1 MAEQKFINLAGLEHY
16 DEKIKSFLAAED
28 AKTLQAAKD
37 FGATAYDAAGTAQT
51 KVNELANGAVKANTE
66 AITKLNGDA
75 TVEGSV
81 DAKVAA
87 AKTNLEGQISTVTGK
102 ADAAQE
108 AADAAQAAAD
118 KAQGDVDALA
128 GKVGTVP
135 EGSTVMSIITN
146 IQENAYDD
154 TELRGLIG
162 DNTEAIEAVEATA
175 EAADALSKENKAAIE
190 VLNGSGE
197 GSVKKSVD
205 DAINK
210 FATDVTNDDVVNSY
224 KELIDYVAE
233 HGPEAAEMA
242 GNIAANAEAIEAV
255 EGKLGALPE
264 GTADVVSYV
273 DAQVGTEKS
282 RAEGIEAGL
291 ESRLQVV
298 EGKLGEGTD
307 GVGAQ
312 IEAAKQAAISAAA
325 TDATTKAN
333 KALEDAKG
341 YTDGEIDKVEQA
353 ASELTARVGA
363 NETAISGLTTRM
375 GTAESDVSALK
386 TAVETTLPQSIAEAK
401 AAGTN
406 AQSKADE
413 NAGLIAGLT
422 TRVGANETSLSTH
435 GDRLTALETKVG
447 DGFTPVTNQEIDA
460 LFTQA

>member
-1 MAEQKFINLAGLEHY
+1 MAEQKFVNLSAIQHY
-16 DEKIKSFLAAED
+16 DEKIKAYLAAED
-28 AKTLQAAKD
+28 AKTLQAMKD
-37 FGATAYDAAGTAQT
+37 FGETAYDPAGTAES
-51 KVNELANGAVKANTE
+51 KVQELANGTVKANSE
-66 AITKLNGDA
+66 ALTKLNGDV

-81 DAKVAA
+81 AKAVADAKS
-87 AKTNLEGQISTVTGK
+87 NLEGQISTVSGK
-102 ADAAQE
+102 ADAAQG
-108 AADAAQAAAD
+108 AADAAQDAAD
-118 KAQGDVDALA
+118 AAQGDVDALA
-128 GKVGTVP
+128 GKVGAVP
-135 EGSTVMSIITN
+135 EGSTVMGIITN

-154 TELRGLIG
+154 TELRGLID
-162 DNTEAIEAVEATA
+162 DNTEAINGVKATA

-190 VLNGSGE
+190 VLNGEGE

-205 DAINK
+205 DALNK
-210 FATDVTNDDVVNSY
+210 FATDVTNDNVVNSY
-224 KELIDYVAE
+224 KELVDYVAE

-255 EGKLGALPE
+255 EDKLGALPE

-273 DAQVGTEKS
+273 DAQVGAEQQ

-312 IEAAKQAAISAAA
+312 IEAAKQAAIEAAA

-333 KALEDAKG
+333 KALEDSKA
-341 YTDGEIDKVEQA
+341 YTDAEIDKVEEA
-353 ASELTARVGA
+353 ASALTERVGA

-386 TAVETTLPQSIAEAK
+386 TAVETTLPQAIAEAK

-406 AQSKADE
+406 AQAKADE
-413 NAGLIAGLT
+413 NAGLIGGLT
-422 TRVGANETSLSTH
+422 TRVGANETSLSAH
-435 GDRLTALETKVG
+435 GDRLTSLEAKVG
-447 DGFTPVTNQEIDA
+447 DGFTPVTNSEIDA
-460 LFTQA
+460 MFA

>member
-1 MAEQKFINLAGLEHY
+1 MAEQKFVNLAALQYY
-16 DEKIKSFLAAED
+16 DEKSKAFIAAED

-51 KVNELANGAVKANTE
+51 KVNELANGAVKGNTE
-66 AITKLNGDA
+66 AIAKLNGDA

-87 AKTNLEGQISTVTGK
+87 AKTDLEGQISAASGK
-102 ADAAQE
+102 ADAAQG

-118 KAQGDVDALA
+118 KAQDDVDALA
-128 GKVGTVP
+128 GKVGAVP

-162 DNTEAIEAVEATA
+162 DNAEAIEGVKATA

-190 VLNGSGE
+190 VLNGTGE
-197 GSVKKSVD
+197 GSVTKAVD

-255 EGKLGALPE
+255 EGKLGVLPE

-273 DAQVGTEKS
+273 EAQVGAEKT

-291 ESRLQVV
+291 EGRLAVV

-312 IEAAKQAAISAAA
+312 IEAAKQAAIEAAA

-333 KALEDAKG
+333 KALEDSKA
-341 YTDGEIDKVEQA
+341 YTDAEIDKVEEA
-353 ASELTARVGA
+353 ATALTGRVGQ
-363 NETAISGLTTRM
+363 NESDISSLKTRM
-375 GTAESDVSALK
+375 GTAETNIGNLQ

-406 AQSKADE
+406 AQAKADE
-413 NAGLIAGLT
+413 NASLIGGLT
-422 TRVGANETSLSTH
+422 TRVGANESSLSAH
-435 GDRLTALETKVG
+435 GDRLTALESKVG
-447 DGFTPVTNQEIDA
+447 DGFVAITNSEIDA
-460 LFTQA
+460 LFA